1 MWPKVFNRGGPQA
14 GQRLADIAYGSL
26 HYASPD
32 RFTAGGEAT
41 GAVAMS
47 EDLED
52 GDGIR
57 VGGKAVVDVVL
68 GAEGCPDGP
77 GIFSGSGGGAV

>member
-26 HYASPD
+26 HFASPD

-52 GDGIR
+52 R
-57 VGGKAVVDVVL
+57 RRQLSFL
-68 GAEGCPDGP
+68 GQRTDRGR
-77 GIFSGSGGGAV
+77 IHV

>member
-1 MWPKVFNRGGPQA
+1 
-14 GQRLADIAYGSL
+14 
-26 HYASPD
+26 
-32 RFTAGGEAT
+32 
-41 GAVAMS
+41 MS